1 MKKQLKGHLLLIGD
15 ELLSGRIADA
25 NGQVMAKLFREAG
38 ILLTGITTIPDQV
51 DIMKKEFQ
59 DKWAENDVIITSGG
73 IGPTRDDLTKEVLAD
88 AFGKKIIPRDDVA
101 ASVTD
106 NYLRFGREWT
116 PTLNQ
121 YHHFPEDFLVLRNGK
136 GLAPGLAYLNQGKL
150 ICALPGVP
158 RELAVMMEEEV
169 LPLIAKNL
177 AKSET
182 KDYGLTCR
190 TFGIPEERIF
200 NQLVPDLWDRLLKVG
215 SVASYP
221 QIIGV
226 DIVVSM
232 HGTDQ
237 DRDRAYDEMKK
248 IILSTPLAPHI
259 WQWGNTP
266 LPEFVLECARQ
277 KKITIALAES
287 CTGGL
292 TASRLTDVSGSS
304 QTFLGSMVCYANE
317 VKQKVLGVTSE
328 TLEKH
333 GAVSEEC
340 AREMALGLKK
350 NLGADLNISFT
361 GIAGPTGGSVE
372 KPVGTVCFGVSYGDK
387 IFTEKHLFPG
397 DRVRLKQRF
406 SEYGLLLMLKAMEII
421 YSH

>member
-15 ELLSGRIADA
+15 ELLSGRIGDS
-25 NGQVMAKLFREAG
+25 NGQVVAKLFREAG

-51 DIMKKEFQ
+51 DIMKKEFLA
-59 DKWAENDVIITSGG
+59 KWSENDVVVTSGG
-73 IGPTRDDLTKEVLAD
+73 IGPTRDDLTKEVLAT
-88 AFGKKIIPRDDVA
+88 AFNKRIIPRDDVA

-121 YHHFPEDFLVLRNGK
+121 YHHFPEDFIALKNAK
-136 GLAPGLAYLNQGKL
+136 GLAPGLAYLNLGKL

-169 LPLIAKNL
+169 LPLITKNL
-177 AKSET
+177 VLNES

-221 QIIGV
+221 QIVGV
-226 DIVVSM
+226 DIVVTV
-232 HGTDQ
+232 HGTEN
-237 DRDRAYDEMKK
+237 DRDKAYAEMKK
-248 IILSTPLAPHI
+248 IILSTPLVAHI
-259 WQWGNTP
+259 WQWGNTS
-266 LPEFVLECARQ
+266 LPEFVLECARE
-277 KKITIALAES
+277 KKLTIALAES

-292 TASRLTDVSGSS
+292 TASRLTDISGSS
-304 QTFLGSMVCYANE
+304 HSFLGSIVCYANE
-317 VKQKVLGVTSE
+317 VKQQVLGVRSE

-340 AREMALGLKK
+340 AREMVLGLKQSLK
-350 NLGADLNISFT
+350 ADLNVSFT
-361 GIAGPTGGSVE
+361 GIAGPTGGSSE
-372 KPVGTVCFGVSYGDK
+372 KPVGTVCFGVSCGGNT
-387 IFTEKHLFPG
+387 FTEKHLFPG

-421 YSH
+421 